1 MIFFSNSDVFRL
13 EVISQIV
20 IRFCPCPVIWK
31 QKMDYNYY
39 QVKLSQLL
47 AVFLVN
53 YDHMIDAVNI
63 IGFKIDIKVR
73 FSTWR

>member
-1 MIFFSNSDVFRL
+1 
-13 EVISQIV
+13 
-20 IRFCPCPVIWK
+20 
-31 QKMDYNYY
+31 MDYNYY

-47 AVFLVN
+47 AGFFKIN